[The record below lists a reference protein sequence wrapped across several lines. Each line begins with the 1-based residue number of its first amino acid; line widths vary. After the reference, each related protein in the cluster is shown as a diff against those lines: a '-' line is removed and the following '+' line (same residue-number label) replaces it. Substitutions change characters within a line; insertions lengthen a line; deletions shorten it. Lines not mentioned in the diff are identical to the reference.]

1 MITTLSVRENS
12 AIGSD
17 TQWAE
22 PPPGGFRVPDAVFQ
36 LLRQFA
42 FDNDQADGLLTF
54 SVQKGRE
61 LVKLRNYVGLLPLTT
76 RTQLEILPKAGQPHE
91 ARPLLLTMLRHLR
104 QSPFRTL
111 PDAYTQASRLPLW
124 ETFISTF
131 LDSVAPLVQQGIQ
144 RAYVTVEANERFWKG
159 KFQYVRQ
166 QRGNAWHAERLAVR
180 YDSLTADVAAN
191 RILKTTLTYLAGATA
206 NPRLLQRIGQLAWA
220 MDDVC
225 LSDSIPDDWRIV
237 RRSSHL
243 FRRYEQAL
251 RWAEALLHGRGF
263 GIRTGSSPSMALL
276 FPMERVFE
284 DYVAHGIKTYWPDTD
299 DVRVQESSA
308 HLVDEHVGTPKFRLR
323 PDIVIRYDDR
333 TLVFDTKWKTIRGPE
348 SGTGS
353 DPGTYGI
360 EQADLYQLY
369 AYGKKYA
376 ASDLFLIYPANE
388 TFRRPLAVFD
398 YDATT
403 RLHVV
408 PFDVTN
414 SLAHEVERLTAYALP
429 FQTLP

>member
-12 AIGSD
+12 AIGSEN
-17 TQWAE
+17 QWAE
-22 PPPGGFRVPDAVFQ
+22 PPPGGRLVPDAIFQ

-42 FDNDQADGLLTF
+42 FDNEQADGLLSF

-61 LVKLRNYVGLLPLTT
+61 LVKLRNYVGLLPLTN
-76 RTQLEILPKAGQPHE
+76 RTQLEILPKAGLPDQ
-91 ARPLLLTMLRHLR
+91 ARPLLLNMLRHLR

-111 PDAYTQASRLPLW
+111 PAAYTQGNRLPLW
-124 ETFISTF
+124 DTFITAF
-131 LDSVAPLVQQGIQ
+131 LDSVEPLVQQGIQ
-144 RAYVTVEANERFWKG
+144 RAYVTVETNERCWKG

-166 QRGNAWHAERLAVR
+166 QRENAWHAERLAVR
-180 YDSLTADVAAN
+180 YERLTADVAPN
-191 RILKTTLTYLAGATA
+191 RILKTALTYLASATM
-206 NPRLLQRIGQLAWA
+206 NPRILHRIGQLTWA
-220 MDDVC
+220 MDEVPP
-225 LSDSIPDDWRIV
+225 SDSIPDDFRMV
-237 RRSSHL
+237 RRSGPL
-243 FRRYEQAL
+243 FRRYEPAL
-251 RWAEALLHGRGF
+251 RWAEALLHGCGF
-263 GIRTGSSPSMALL
+263 GIRTGLLPGTALL

-284 DYVAHGIKTYWPDTD
+284 DYVAYGIKAYWPDTD

-323 PDIVIRYDDR
+323 PDIVIRQNDR
-333 TLVFDTKWKTIRGPE
+333 TLVFDTKWKTIRGRE
-348 SGTGS
+348 SGSGT

-388 TFRRPLAVFD
+388 TFRQPLAVFD
-398 YDATT
+398 YDTTT

-414 SLAHEVERLTAYALP
+414 SLAQEVERLTGYALP
-429 FQTLP
+429 FQTPP